1 MRKWMRILLLA
12 GLFAVLLGTSAL
24 AVETGMQGV
33 KAETG
38 YSLAP
43 KTADSQTVTPGMGN
57 GATFHKDAV
66 RVELTVKN
74 TPDNEYLVFM
84 LEEGETPTAAPTE
97 TNIVYIDQKS
107 GTGSSVVFDL
117 YPSRLTVGKT
127 YNIYVSSTN
136 KGLAMAGSFVYET
149 ADDYK
154 AYTPGDV
161 TGDGNVYADDALQ
174 TLKFAVGTE
183 TPTATQALA
192 ANVDGDEKVTATDAL
207 KILKVAVG
215 LDSL

>member
-33 KAETG
+33 EAETG

-66 RVELTVKN
+66 RVELTVKK
-74 TPDNEYLVFM
+74 TPDAEYLVFM
-84 LEEGETPTAAPTE
+84 LEDGTAPTE

-107 GTGSSVVFDL
+107 NTEAGTDGLAFDL
-117 YPSRLTVGKT
+117 YPSGLKVGET